1 MTLLETVLDLQ
12 KKEQII
18 PRDWICVM
26 NCDESGT
33 SIETFFEDIAK
44 FPNEDDG
51 SFVTDLRNSAPE
63 MLAALAKI
71 QKGDADNL
79 KAIAAYMQKNN
90 SDAYRMDTLNRLIVM
105 CRMMEVET
113 K

>member
-18 PRDWICVM
+18 PRDWICVI
-26 NCDESGT
+26 NCDESKT

-44 FPNEDDG
+44 FENWDDG

-63 MLAALAKI
+63 MLAALRRSK
-71 QKGDADNL
+71 KEMRRSCNG
-79 KAIAAYMQKNN
+79 
-90 SDAYRMDTLNRLIVM
+90 
-105 CRMMEVET
+105 
-113 K
+113 